1 MSHFSISRLSTSI
14 GIVKLQGEIQQAK
27 TITMT
32 QFSIMGTDGWFE
44 LDLTHQDSQNLIN
57 QIQAE
62 IVAHLTISLSS
73 RAQ

>member
-1 MSHFSISRLSTSI
+1 MRHFSISRLSTSI